1 MKNFINRFFIEGL
14 KGMACGLFV
23 TWILGMALQQTGLLF
38 HGSLGSFLQNSG
50 SLAMSLTGAGIGIG
64 IASRLQENTFSCLCA
79 AIAGMAGAF
88 SEQIL
93 DGSFST
99 ASHSFIEMGSGDPL
113 GAFIAA
119 FVAIELAR
127 LMTGRFNMDIILAP
141 LAGILGGCLCGFW
154 IGIPVHSLMEQIS
167 RLISWGMQQHP
178 LVMGITVAVFMGMVC
193 AMPLSAPALAMI
205 LQLNG
210 TAAGAATIG
219 CCCSMI
225 GLALAGYR
233 DNGIA
238 GFLAVGLGTSKLQ
251 FPKIIQRPVIWL
263 PSILSSAILGPI
275 GVLFARMTNSTA
287 GAGLGTTIFMGPV
300 MSWQTMAPSG
310 DFAVILVKI
319 LVMYFILP
327 GVLTLSIANAMR
339 KLNII
344 KPGDMSL
351 NL

>member
-1 MKNFINRFFIEGL
+1 MWPVCNMDSRHGTSADGPAFPWSSWHLSPDQWCSCYVTDRCRNWYRHRQPPSGKYFFL
-14 KGMACGLFV
+14 SLCNDCR
-23 TWILGMALQQTGLLF
+23 
-38 HGSLGSFLQNSG
+38 HGRCFFR
-50 SLAMSLTGAGIGIG
+50 TD
-64 IASRLQENTFSCLCA
+64 
-79 AIAGMAGAF
+79 
-88 SEQIL
+88 L

-154 IGIPVHSLMEQIS
+154 IGIPVHSLMEQLS

-275 GVLFARMTNSTA
+275 GVLFAKMTNSTA

-300 MSWQTMAPSG
+300 MSWQTMAPGG

-339 KLNII
+339 KLNIM